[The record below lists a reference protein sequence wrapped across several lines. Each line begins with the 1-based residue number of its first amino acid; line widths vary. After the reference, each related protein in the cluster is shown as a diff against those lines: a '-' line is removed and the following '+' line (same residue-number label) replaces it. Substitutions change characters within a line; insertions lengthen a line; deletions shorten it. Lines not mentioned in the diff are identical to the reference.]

1 VEDIAPTPSSFNRRA
16 SLDGEQPQGQRTTEE
31 QRGGNDD
38 PGGGRFSWTCHQ
50 RQWLSV
56 PPSGHHRKRQTQSCS
71 SLVWD
76 SRVGLA
82 CCSAYRIPS
91 HPHDASTG
99 PMMAPCG
106 PVHLT
111 NRSSVAAQEGLGS
124 AVQVAGVPH
133 QTGDAAGP
141 MLTAAMPR
149 QKLREPI
156 FSLLRIWRRAQPL
169 CVSAARRG
177 VPSR

>member
-1 VEDIAPTPSSFNRRA
+1 MASNPKASAPPRSSVEATTIP
-16 SLDGEQPQGQRTTEE
+16 GEEGS
-31 QRGGNDD
+31 
-38 PGGGRFSWTCHQ
+38 PGPATKGSGCRY
-50 RQWLSV
+50 

-82 CCSAYRIPS
+82 CCSAWRIPS

-149 QKLREPI
+149 QNLREPI
-156 FSLLRIWRRAQPL
+156 FSLIRIWRRAQPL
-169 CVSAARRG
+169 YVSAARRG